1 MKSKKSTPQ
10 QAAQFIQSNQRIFF
24 QGAAMTP
31 SLLIDAICERY
42 QELSQVEIVQVHTEG
57 VAKYTQAPYNKTFSV
72 NSFFVGSNVRDAVNC
87 GNGDYIPVFL
97 SEIHLL
103 FRRNLLPLDVACVQ
117 VSPPD
122 AHGYCS

>member
-1 MKSKKSTPQ
+1 M
-10 QAAQFIQSNQRIFF
+10 
-24 QGAAMTP
+24 
-31 SLLIDAICERY
+31 
-42 QELSQVEIVQVHTEG
+42 
-57 VAKYTQAPYNKTFSV
+57 
-72 NSFFVGSNVRDAVNC
+72 GSNVRDAVNC

-103 FRRNLLPLDVACVQ
+103 FRRNLLPLDVACIQ